1 MTTDKST
8 EMPQIERTIR
18 SYLASSMGNC
28 GVPTDRTIRVFAG
41 MVETGEADL
50 AMFRRLAGDG
60 VTKRILGVLR

>member
-1 MTTDKST
+1 MD
-8 EMPQIERTIR
+8 EYPQQPQIERTIR

-50 AMFRRLAGDG
+50 AIFRRLAGDD